1 MKYTISRIPMMLLL
15 MALMHTMLCS
25 QEFRAKI
32 DFKNIKDDKAHVTL
46 FTPKMDTDEI
56 LYIMPASIP
65 GTYARM
71 DFGYF
76 VKNFK
81 ATDAKGGFIPVRRL
95 NDNEF
100 LIIGA
105 NRLAKIEYDVNDT
118 YDDTTHTLDV
128 FNPGGTNIQAD
139 SNIMFGAHGFLGYFS
154 KMQHIPYTIECIKP

>member
-15 MALMHTMLCS
+15 MVLMHTVLCS
-25 QEFRAKI
+25 QEFKAKI

-76 VKNFK
+76 GSGRGGCHCRANFK
-81 ATDAKGGFIPVRRL
+81 FGVR
-95 NDNEF
+95 
-100 LIIGA
+100 A
-105 NRLAKIEYDVNDT
+105 
-118 YDDTTHTLDV
+118 
-128 FNPGGTNIQAD
+128 Q
-139 SNIMFGAHGFLGYFS
+139 
-154 KMQHIPYTIECIKP
+154 